1 MTGLIR
7 LDSDHY
13 IPRFEIGGSIK
24 AVDRVFGTVTRAR
37 NVETLQAHVE
47 GETIMKIAK
56 TGLGLLVLVMTIGGT
71 IISATAQVVD
81 APARRKKLSRILP

>member
-1 MTGLIR
+1 
-7 LDSDHY
+7 
-13 IPRFEIGGSIK
+13 
-24 AVDRVFGTVTRAR
+24 
-37 NVETLQAHVE
+37 
-47 GETIMKIAK
+47 MKIAK